1 LDGFEAALEGGQP
14 VVGAVRDKLLEP
26 LIEAARAAL
35 SEMAGVEPV
44 VHAVYQKSMHH
55 ALGDIAAVIGLV
67 SPAGEASLVVSF
79 PHRTARALAQRILA
93 HVTQD
98 VGEDLIRDCVGEI
111 ANVVAGQAKAL
122 SAERPFRFGFCLPQ
136 TVVEAAKFQATASLD
151 CLVVIFSC
159 DQEEFALQ
167 LFVKHQLT
175 TPPCPE
181 SSILA
186 PELQAPK
193 STQ

>member
-1 LDGFEAALEGGQP
+1 MDGFEAALEGGQP

-122 SAERPFRFGFCLPQ
+122 LAEHPVRFEFRLPQ
-136 TVVEAAKFQATASLD
+136 IVVNAAEFQPPKGLD
-151 CLVVIFSC
+151 CLVVVFDC
-159 DQEEFALQ
+159 DQGEFALQ
-167 LFVKHQLT
+167 LFVRY
-175 TPPCPE
+175 
-181 SSILA
+181 
-186 PELQAPK
+186 
-193 STQ
+193 